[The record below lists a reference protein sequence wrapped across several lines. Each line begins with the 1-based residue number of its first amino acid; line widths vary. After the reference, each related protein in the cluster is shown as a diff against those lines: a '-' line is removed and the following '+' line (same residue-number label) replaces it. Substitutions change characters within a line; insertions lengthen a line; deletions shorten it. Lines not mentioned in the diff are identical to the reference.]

1 MLTLNKISKNAK
13 ELYNNF
19 ESDYNQKYNNPIEK
33 HESKFITSKDYEK
46 PDINLKNKFYEYKN
60 KYIPDSII
68 IEQAEADYDKI
79 IKYCKSKNAKPH
91 EILTVF
97 DRYWKNI
104 PVNEMLNWMQV
115 NNKNSITAYKSY
127 YNARKYSKIIRR

>member
-1 MLTLNKISKNAK
+1 MLMLNELSKKAE
-13 ELYNNF
+13 ELYNKF
-19 ESDYNQKYNNPIEK
+19 ETDYNQKYNNPIEK

-46 PDINLKNKFYEYKN
+46 PDINLHKKFREYYD
-60 KYIPDSII
+60 KYIPKNIYI
-68 IEQAEADYDKI
+68 YQAEADYDKI

-97 DRYWKNI
+97 VLYFKNI
-104 PVNEMLNWMQV
+104 PINEMVDWMEIHHKQA
-115 NNKNSITAYKSY
+115 IIAYKSY

>member
-1 MLTLNKISKNAK
+1 MLTLNEISKNAK

-46 PDINLKNKFYEYKN
+46 PNIDLHKKFREYYD
-60 KYIPDSII
+60 KYIPKNIYI
-68 IEQAEADYDKI
+68 YQAEADYDKI

-97 DRYWKNI
+97 VLYFKNI
-104 PVNEMLNWMQV
+104 PINEIADWMEIHHKQAL
-115 NNKNSITAYKSY
+115 IAYKSY